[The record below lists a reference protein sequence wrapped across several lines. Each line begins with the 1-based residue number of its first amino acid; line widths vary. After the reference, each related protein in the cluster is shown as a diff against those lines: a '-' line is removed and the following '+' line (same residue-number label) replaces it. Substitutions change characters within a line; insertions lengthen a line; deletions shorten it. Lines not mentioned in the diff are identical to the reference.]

1 MCLNKK
7 MTLATATALATL
19 FMSGCGSDSKSSPT
33 PSSQGASSQDISSQ
47 YSSSQGSTSS
57 DGSSSS
63 QGPKSEFSG
72 IWLTI
77 QDPEDVASE
86 DYQDQVVVIGDD
98 GVVSYYHC
106 DFFEYAFSAMFEEA
120 INEEG
125 RISYHYKSRFDNE
138 KRALSFSF
146 DGDLLKTADVGEEEP
161 EDIFIETHEKVE
173 AMPSSCYSGL
183 FETALKNTVPTT
195 LSSEQDTGITLDY
208 KYRLT
213 EPRPDEKFGIE
224 LRGYRAT
231 DTAEES
237 FYDFPEVDKII
248 EPNPATGNNIVEG
261 SFTFTIS
268 AAVLK
273 REGIEAV
280 ELDFVTYDAD
290 NTTSAYN
297 LDNEVKT
304 FTVTMP

>member
-1 MCLNKK
+1 MRLNKK

-19 FMSGCGSDSKSSPT
+19 LMSGCGSDSKSSPT
-33 PSSQGASSQDISSQ
+33 SSSQDASSQ
-47 YSSSQGSTSS
+47 
-57 DGSSSS
+57 GSSSS

-77 QDPEDVASE
+77 QDPEDVASQ
-86 DYQDQVVVIGDD
+86 DYQDQVLVISDD
-98 GVVSYYHC
+98 GFVSYYYC
-106 DFFEYAFSAMFEEA
+106 DFFEYAFTFMFEEA
-120 INEEG
+120 INQEG
-125 RISYHYKSRFDNE
+125 VINYHYKSRFDDG
-138 KRALSFSF
+138 KSTTSFSF
-146 DGDLLKTADVGEEEP
+146 DGDLLIEAYVEEEDP
-161 EDIFIETHEKVE
+161 DDIFIETHEKVE
-173 AMPSSCYSGL
+173 AIPSSCYSGL

-195 LSSEQDTGITLDY
+195 LSSEQDTDITLDY

-213 EPRPDEKFGIE
+213 EPAPDEKFGIE

-231 DTAEES
+231 DTAEDS
-237 FYDFPEVDKII
+237 FYDFPEIDKII

-261 SFTFTIS
+261 SFTFTFN

-297 LDNEVKT
+297 LDDEVKT
-304 FTVTMP
+304 FTVTAP

>member
-1 MCLNKK
+1 MRLNKK

-19 FMSGCGSDSKSSPT
+19 LMSGCGSDSKSSPT
-33 PSSQGASSQDISSQ
+33 SSSQDASSQ
-47 YSSSQGSTSS
+47 
-57 DGSSSS
+57 GSSSS

-77 QDPEDVASE
+77 QDPEDVASQ
-86 DYQDQVVVIGDD
+86 DYQDQLLVISDD
-98 GVVSYYHC
+98 GFVSYYYC
-106 DFFEYAFSAMFEEA
+106 DFFEYAFTFMFEEA
-120 INEEG
+120 INQDG
-125 RISYHYKSRFDNE
+125 VINYHYKSRFDDG
-138 KRALSFSF
+138 KSTTSFSF
-146 DGDLLKTADVGEEEP
+146 DGDLLIEAYVEEEYP
-161 EDIFIETHEKVE
+161 DDISIETHEKVE
-173 AMPSSCYSGL
+173 AIPSSCYSGL

-195 LSSEQDTGITLDY
+195 LSSEQDTDITLDY

-213 EPRPDEKFGIE
+213 EPAPDEKFGIE

-231 DTAEES
+231 DTAEDS
-237 FYDFPEVDKII
+237 FYDFPEIDKII

-261 SFTFTIS
+261 SFTFTFN

-297 LDNEVKT
+297 LDDEVKT
-304 FTVTMP
+304 FTVTAP